1 MELSKILNL
10 LSVTNKILM
19 NVIFVSVFLLK
30 IHKKLSEFA
39 KSVLILS
46 HGIATGKIIV
56 LLTKIF
62 SSKTSI

>member
-19 NVIFVSVFLLK
+19 NVIFVSVFLRK

-56 LLTKIF
+56 LLTKILF
-62 SSKTSI
+62 IKN

>member
-46 HGIATGKIIV
+46 HGIAAGKIIV
-56 LLTKIF
+56 LLTQILFIKN
-62 SSKTSI
+62 

>member
-56 LLTKIF
+56 LLTQILFIKN
-62 SSKTSI
+62 